1 MSVNENP
8 SLPYLSQ
15 EERLKVYQLVV
26 EGCTHLWS
34 KNKLQ
39 EDKVLIILHGLYE
52 LGQSDPYFLAHF
64 TAWAIKQDSK
74 DLQVMAVYANALSSA
89 DGRPFGE
96 GSKYKKPN
104 LRYVSHV
111 ALQGLD
117 PKLASRVYKLASLK
131 WGVKDKLQTAYH
143 SPTSLINAFRK
154 YLKFRENNLNVVK
167 GISKAGLGSVY
178 RTLYRM
184 LHANPTDQVAGILH
198 WKQKDRKIDYYEPE
212 VNFKGLK
219 DLEIAE
225 QIREKKI
232 SYFGVMDGLSRIKKK
247 MSPVI
252 AVAVLEQVTG
262 NQAVILRSMFEEQGV
277 LKDPEVLKLYEE
289 KIREAK
295 TALDRAETISKDA
308 SEAVKAVLKTARS
321 EVRKGATKG
330 LGKIFLH

>member
-1 MSVNENP
+1 MAINENP

-15 EERLKVYQLVV
+15 EERLKVYQLIV

-39 EDKVLIILHGLYE
+39 EDKVLVILHGLYE

-64 TAWAIKQDSK
+64 TAWASKQDSK
-74 DLQVMAVYANALSSA
+74 DLQVMVTYANALSSA
-89 DGRPFGE
+89 DGRPFSE

-104 LRYVSHV
+104 LRYISHIV
-111 ALQGLD
+111 LQGLD

-198 WKQKDRKIDYYEPE
+198 WKQKDRKIDYYEP
-212 VNFKGLK
+212 
-219 DLEIAE
+219 
-225 QIREKKI
+225 
-232 SYFGVMDGLSRIKKK
+232 
-247 MSPVI
+247 
-252 AVAVLEQVTG
+252 
-262 NQAVILRSMFEEQGV
+262 
-277 LKDPEVLKLYEE
+277 
-289 KIREAK
+289 
-295 TALDRAETISKDA
+295 
-308 SEAVKAVLKTARS
+308 
-321 EVRKGATKG
+321 
-330 LGKIFLH
+330 